1 MSWKSTHGSE
11 TRIRLSQLSQTSL
24 PAVQDNTDA
33 AQPLCLHSSTDVHHR
48 RSLQHCQLLFAA
60 TQHSTLN
67 IHFTYL
73 NYPSFRNSHRP
84 RESIMATSTAARGVL
99 GSALKGAGLL
109 PGKPVSSSGDQD
121 ARMRDLSTKPARKGL
136 QKAQKKSG
144 HRQRTVDIYKSSG
157 AADIQQ
163 KMVNRT
169 SLSWDAHTTSTASRV
184 AVFSFLFYPRPS

>member
-1 MSWKSTHGSE
+1 
-11 TRIRLSQLSQTSL
+11 
-24 PAVQDNTDA
+24 
-33 AQPLCLHSSTDVHHR
+33 
-48 RSLQHCQLLFAA
+48 
-60 TQHSTLN
+60 
-67 IHFTYL
+67 
-73 NYPSFRNSHRP
+73 
-84 RESIMATSTAARGVL
+84 MATSTAAHGVL

-109 PGKPVSSSGDQD
+109 PGKPGSSSGDQD

-184 AVFSFLFYPRPS
+184 AVFSFLFYPRLSFLEHNAYDVFP